1 MRGLRLMGH
10 PLHPALVHFPVA
22 LWTASL
28 AADGAAL
35 AMGAAFW
42 GPAAWW
48 CLAAGLAA
56 AALAA
61 VAGFVDYS
69 LLPPKHPGFR
79 AATAHMLTMSFSAMC
94 FLVSALLRGGPG
106 SAAGLGAVI
115 CSGLGF
121 LALLAGGWLGGTL
134 VYRFG
139 VAVEPVERL
148 EPSARD
154 DTRSRTTS

>member
-1 MRGLRLMGH
+1 MRGLRLLGH

-35 AMGAAFW
+35 ATGAAFW
-42 GPAAWW
+42 GQAAWW
-48 CLAAGLAA
+48 CLVAGLGA

-61 VAGFVDYS
+61 TAGFVDYS
-69 LLPPKHPGFR
+69 LLPPKHAGFR
-79 AATAHMLTMSFSAMC
+79 TATAHMLAMSFSASL

-121 LALLAGGWLGGTL
+121 LALVAGGWLGGTL

-139 VAVEPVERL
+139 VAVEPVERR
-148 EPSARD
+148 EPPARNDPSA
-154 DTRSRTTS
+154 

>member
-1 MRGLRLMGH
+1 MRGLRFMGH

-28 AADGAAL
+28 AADGAARVT
-35 AMGAAFW
+35 GAAFW

-61 VAGFVDYS
+61 TAGFVDYS

-79 AATAHMLTMSFSAMC
+79 AATAHMLAMSFSALC
-94 FLVSALLRGGPG
+94 FLASVLLRGGPA
-106 SAAGLGAVI
+106 SAAGNGAVI
-115 CSGLGF
+115 FSALGF
-121 LALLAGGWLGGTL
+121 IALVAGGWLGGTL

-148 EPSARD
+148 QPPTRD
-154 DTRSRTTS
+154 DPSP

>member
-1 MRGLRLMGH
+1 MRGLRFMGH

-48 CLAAGLAA
+48 CLVAGLAG

-61 VAGFVDYS
+61 TAGFVDYS

-79 AATAHMLTMSFSAMC
+79 AATAHMLTMSFSALC
-94 FLVSALLRGGPG
+94 FLVSLLLRGGPA
-106 SAAGLGAVI
+106 SAAGAGAVI
-115 CSGLGF
+115 FSVLGF
-121 LALLAGGWLGGTL
+121 LALVGGGWLGGTL

-139 VAVEPVERL
+139 VAVEPVERM
-148 EPSARD
+148 EPPACDDSSA
-154 DTRSRTTS
+154 